1 MRFHWMEIVIYKSL
15 TFLPMV
21 VLGVDGKVILWVAVV
36 GTLIGHLN
44 HSNLKIDWGPLRY
57 VINSP
62 CLHVWHHDLVLHGRG
77 GQNYGIIFSLWDW
90 LFATLYFPAAE
101 QQPGRLGF
109 VDLEEFPAGLAGRL
123 LYPFWKKKD

>member
-77 GQNYGIIFSLWDW
+77 GQNYGIIFSSWDW

-101 QQPGRLGF
+101 
-109 VDLEEFPAGLAGRL
+109 
-123 LYPFWKKKD
+123 